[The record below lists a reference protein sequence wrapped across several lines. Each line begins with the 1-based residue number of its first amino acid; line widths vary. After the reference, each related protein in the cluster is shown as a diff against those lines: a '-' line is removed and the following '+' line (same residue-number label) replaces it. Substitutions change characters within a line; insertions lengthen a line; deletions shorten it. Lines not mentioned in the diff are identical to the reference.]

1 MEQIEDVNTELQQVK
16 NEQSII
22 LRVKEGKIVLTISDE
37 IGLKEW
43 STQLRKTLRDSKELL
58 SGLRKAGK
66 IYGTRDGNASTN

>member
-1 MEQIEDVNTELQQVK
+1 VK

-22 LRVKEGKIVLTISDE
+22 LRTKEGKIVLTNNDE

-66 IYGTRDGNASTN
+66 IYGTREGTTSAN